1 MEKIREILNSCGI
14 KRAGF
19 CTFTGVKDA
28 LLPCRA
34 AKRLPENSKT
44 VICAVF
50 PYKVKEAPPENISRY
65 AATKDYHLVCGQM
78 LNAAAEKLKASFPKN
93 TFEAFIDN
101 SPINEVLALSKTG
114 LGKVG
119 QNGLFIDDKFGS
131 FVFLGEIVT
140 DLDLKIADHS
150 STPCSDCGACKK
162 ACPVG
167 LDKSACLSHITQKK
181 GELSEQE
188 QALIKKS
195 GCVWGCDICSE
206 VCPENKGKENTYIPD
221 FINSYRDCFSPTED
235 FCYRAYTW
243 RGEKVIL
250 RNYEIIKNGK

>member
-1 MEKIREILNSCGI
+1 MEKIRKILNSCGI
-14 KRAGF
+14 NRVGF

-50 PYKVKEAPPENISRY
+50 PYKVENAPPENISRY
-65 AATKDYHLVCGQM
+65 AATKDYHIVCGEM
-78 LNAAAEKLKASFPKN
+78 LKNAAEKLKATFPKN

-140 DLDLKIADHS
+140 DLDLKITDHS
-150 STPCSDCGACKK
+150 PTHCINCGKCKK

-167 LDKSACLSHITQKK
+167 LNKEACLSKITQQK
-181 GELSEQE
+181 GELSAEQ
-188 QALIKKS
+188 QAMIKTS

-206 VCPENKGKENTYIPD
+206 VCPENKGKDLTDIVE
-221 FINSYRDCFSPTED
+221 FLSSYRSCFSPTED
-235 FCYRAYTW
+235 YTDRAYTW

-250 RNYEIIKNGK
+250 RNYEIINK

>member
-1 MEKIREILNSCGI
+1 MEKIREALNSCGI
-14 KRAGF
+14 NRVGF
-19 CTFTGVKDA
+19 CSFEGVKNA
-28 LLPCRA
+28 LLPCRNSA
-34 AKRLPENSKT
+34 RLPESSKT

-50 PYKVKEAPPENISRY
+50 PYKFKNAPPENISRY
-65 AATKDYHLVCGQM
+65 AATKDYHIVCGEM
-78 LNAAAEKLKASFPKN
+78 LKNAAEKLKALFPEN
-93 TFEAFIDN
+93 AFEPFIDN

-114 LGKVG
+114 LGRVG

-140 DLDLKIADHS
+140 DLDLKVSDCAPS
-150 STPCSDCGACKK
+150 PCSGCGACKK

-167 LDKSACLSHITQKK
+167 LDKAACLSKITQQK
-181 GELSEQE
+181 GELSAEQ

-206 VCPENKGKENTYIPD
+206 ACPENKGKETTHISD
-221 FINSYRDCFSPTED
+221 FINSYRDFFSPAEN
-235 FCYRAYTW
+235 FEGRAYLW

-250 RNYEIIKNGK
+250 RNYEIIKK

>member
-1 MEKIREILNSCGI
+1 MEKIIEILNSCGI
-14 KRAGF
+14 KRVGF
-19 CTFTGVKDA
+19 CSYEGVKNA

-44 VICAVF
+44 VICTVF
-50 PYKVKEAPPENISRY
+50 PYKVENSPPENISRY
-65 AATKDYHLVCGQM
+65 AAVPDYHTVCGEM
-78 LNAAAEKLKASFPKN
+78 LKAAAAALKTQFPLN

-114 LGKVG
+114 LGRVG

-140 DLDLKIADHS
+140 DFDLKVVDHS
-150 STPCSDCGACKK
+150 PTPCLGCGKCKA
-162 ACPVG
+162 ACPVSLG
-167 LDKSACLSHITQKK
+167 KAECLSNITQKK
-181 GELSEQE
+181 GELTEKE
-188 QALIKKS
+188 RLLIENF

-206 VCPENKGKENTYIPD
+206 VCPENKAKDLTDISE
-221 FINSYRDCFSPTED
+221 FVHSYRSCFSPTED
-235 FCYRAYTW
+235 YKDRAYTW